1 MSNHT
6 PGPWEYDAYFSEYYE
21 QGEDLT
27 IYAGDVKIISGCGC
41 CGSPTIRNE
50 ADARLIATAPELLEA
65 LKSLVCIDYR
75 SWDNS
80 AQKKWEAACAAVAK
94 AEGESKL

>member
-6 PGPWEYDAYFSEYYE
+6 PGPWEYHAYFSECYE
-21 QGEDLT
+21 QGEELN

-65 LKSLVCIDYR
+65 CKKLITGWQSDTDTLQVAID
-75 SWDNS
+75 
-80 AQKKWEAACAAVAK
+80 AARAAIAK
-94 AEGESKL
+94 AEGEVKP